1 MNNAYYLNF
10 FVKIN
15 NQASIKE
22 GKYMLVK
29 QKGTLFNRYF
39 MLKVHNLQA
48 DENGLDLV
56 SKFINFLEVQF
67 IEQKC

>member
-29 QKGTLFNRYF
+29 QKGRLFNRYF
-39 MLKVHNLQA
+39 MLRVHNLQA

-67 IEQKC
+67 IE